1 MIIEKTAPKWLDN
14 PTATSCLVPS
24 KEVREE
30 CGKATYSLQPNFP
43 RMFEWINF
51 ASYISSNRQV
61 LFSISKVVLRG
72 SDDVVEPALQRIFDD
87 INELSKEEDY
97 DGYIFK
103 PTSHARKSA
112 KRLITEAYQRMEGRL
127 PRPRVVPDGKGGII
141 MEWRNG
147 ADVVKLGCVAS
158 DTRRDYIYYKRENI
172 YDAVEASVDDLIK
185 WLDWL
190 NHE

>member
-1 MIIEKTAPKWLDN
+1 MLLPKTKRWGNLS
-14 PTATSCLVPS
+14 ATTFIDPP
-24 KEVREE
+24 KEVGEK
-30 CGKATYSLQPNFP
+30 CGKATYSVQPNFP
-43 RMFEWINF
+43 KMFEAINF
-51 ASYISSNRQV
+51 ASYISGNRPV
-61 LFSISKVVLRG
+61 LFLVSSFVLRKTG
-72 SDDVVEPALQRIFDD
+72 DAVEPALQRIYDD

-103 PTSHARKSA
+103 PTPHARKSA
-112 KRLITEAYQRMEGRL
+112 KRIITEAYRKMDGKL

-147 ADVVKLGCVAS
+147 ADVVKLGCVS
-158 DTRRDYIYYKRENI
+158 TVERRDYIYYKRENI
-172 YDAVEASVDDLIK
+172 YDAVEASVDDLIQ